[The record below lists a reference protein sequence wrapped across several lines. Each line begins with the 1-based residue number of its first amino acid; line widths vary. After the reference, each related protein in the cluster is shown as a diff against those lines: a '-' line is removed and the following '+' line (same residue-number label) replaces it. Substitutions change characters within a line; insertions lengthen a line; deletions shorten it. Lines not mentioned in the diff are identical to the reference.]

1 MDPGSRWL
9 PYIDEARLGE
19 FLQNVIVPEA
29 QQGVMGAEDG
39 DEGRL
44 KIVPQ
49 FFVIYMKPCPVE
61 RRSLARLANRT
72 GANSSAVWKEGS
84 PKRRVIALKSS

>member
-1 MDPGSRWL
+1 
-9 PYIDEARLGE
+9 LG
-19 FLQNVIVPEA
+19 FLQNVIVLEA
-29 QQGVMGAEDG
+29 KQGVMGVEDS
-39 DEGRL
+39 DEGQL
-44 KIVPQ
+44 KIVPK
-49 FFVIYMKPCPVE
+49 FFVIYMKSCPVG